1 MASKKP
7 SRRNRKGPLRR
18 MPSTA
23 ISAVEIALE
32 SATNLLVPDDQ
43 TQRKA
48 FEALMPYLYKLRSK
62 GCSWAQLTNLL
73 NESGFALQSS
83 TVQGYYSEK
92 INTRKSQDDQ
102 SPLYPD

>member
-18 MPSTA
+18 VPSA
-23 ISAVEIALE
+23 AMSAAEIALE
-32 SATNLLVPDDQ
+32 SATKLLVPDDQ

-48 FEALMPYLYKLRSK
+48 FEALMPYLYKLRNK

-73 NESGFALQSS
+73 GESGFALQSS
-83 TVQGYYSEK
+83 TVRAYYSDS
-92 INTRKSQDDQ
+92 INSHKLQENQ
-102 SPLYPD
+102 KPV